1 MTEPRT
7 QFYILPTAVPT
18 GEVLS
23 AAAAQV
29 SERRRWVVLLA
40 VALITAVEISNRISV
55 NVILPDMQGN
65 VAANSDQISWVL
77 TLYNAGFICSMALS
91 AGMRRWLGA
100 RHHFLTS
107 IALYSTGAVGCFLS
121 AHSLALLLVSRVIMG
136 LGGGAFIVRF
146 VVLSAAF
153 FPGPRSRKPMTWA
166 MLILFGA
173 QIAYPIAMG
182 AIDDAIHWN
191 YAFLIDFP
199 FLLVGTYI
207 IWKYMPPGHLFEVPH
222 EKKFD
227 YRGTVLLVISMFA
240 LQSGLSRGEQDLWLE
255 SPWITAALGVGVV
268 FLIFFLVWELHPRN
282 DRPVLHLRRVLE
294 SNSLRASF
302 GLVMVLGALMGT
314 VLFILPQY
322 LRNVQSFSASQTGII
337 FGLYSSGL
345 FAGGLLT
352 TRVLLPRFGGLYTAL
367 FGFVVLLVGLLVS
380 IDMWTPDIPTL
391 TLAAIMVAQGFA
403 IGPMWFG
410 VANVAVGQIEL
421 PRLSEAEA
429 TYYFVRQLG
438 NSFGVTFASVLF
450 DRRLTFH
457 SSRLLDTANR
467 LDPTTTR
474 YLTAFARTVAKNAGA
489 GSRPSLGSLQIFQ
502 QLVAVQSRLL
512 AFVDIS
518 YCLGVLCAV
527 GIVLALLTRADVR
540 KVWHHIHLW

>member
-1 MTEPRT
+1 MTEHRT
-7 QFYILPTAVPT
+7 QFYILPTAPPS

-23 AAAAQV
+23 EAVAQV

-107 IALYSTGAVGCFLS
+107 IALYSMGAAGCFLS

-136 LGGGAFIVRF
+136 FGGGAFIVRF

-153 FPGPRSRKPMTWA
+153 FPGPRSRKPLTCA
-166 MLILFGA
+166 LLILFGA

-222 EKKFD
+222 EKKID

-240 LQSGLSRGEQDLWLE
+240 LQSGLSRGEQDMWLE
-255 SPWITAALGVGVV
+255 STWITAALGVGVV
-268 FLIFFLVWELHPRN
+268 FLILFLVWELHPRN
-282 DRPVLHLRRVLE
+282 DGPVLHLRRVLE

-337 FGLYSSGL
+337 FGLYSWGL
-345 FAGGLLT
+345 FGGGLLT
-352 TRVLLPRFGGLYTAL
+352 TRVLLPRFGGA
-367 FGFVVLLVGLLVS
+367 GVCHRPDVVWSG
-380 IDMWTPDIPTL
+380 
-391 TLAAIMVAQGFA
+391 
-403 IGPMWFG
+403 
-410 VANVAVGQIEL
+410 
-421 PRLSEAEA
+421 
-429 TYYFVRQLG
+429 
-438 NSFGVTFASVLF
+438 
-450 DRRLTFH
+450 
-457 SSRLLDTANR
+457 
-467 LDPTTTR
+467 
-474 YLTAFARTVAKNAGA
+474 
-489 GSRPSLGSLQIFQ
+489 
-502 QLVAVQSRLL
+502 
-512 AFVDIS
+512 
-518 YCLGVLCAV
+518 
-527 GIVLALLTRADVR
+527 
-540 KVWHHIHLW
+540 